1 LGTFSSKLRGV
12 ELVAG
17 SVINWAGHGGSALQ
31 EMLEYLVENRPE
43 SWTYVIRWQ
52 LSSTPTGSDIL
63 VWGDGYF
70 KGHEEDQLENE
81 RLQRGVVEEEHQ
93 LLRKKILSELQ
104 ALVGVKDQDDAS
116 ASPGADYVS
125 DIEWFYLVS
134 MSYSFQQGVGTPGW
148 ALATGQPVWLME
160 ANKTSNQGFTWAQLA
175 ERAGIQTILCV
186 PIGSSVIELGSTDLV
201 DENWDIVQ
209 NVKKLFDGIE
219 GGFMP

>member
-1 LGTFSSKLRGV
+1 MVQTHDHSIYR
-12 ELVAG
+12 
-17 SVINWAGHGGSALQ
+17 
-31 EMLEYLVENRPE
+31 
-43 SWTYVIRWQ
+43 
-52 LSSTPTGSDIL
+52 L

-81 RLQRGVVEEEHQ
+81 RLQRGVVKEEHQ

-134 MSYSFQQGVGTPGW
+134 MSYSFQQGVGTPGR

-160 ANKTSNQGFTWAQLA
+160 ANKTTNQSFTRARLA
-175 ERAGIQTILCV
+175 EI
-186 PIGSSVIELGSTDLV
+186 

-209 NVKKLFDGIE
+209 NIKKLFDGIE
-219 GGFMP
+219 WVFMP